1 MVSSNYFFNMDIT
14 TIGNLFTSG
23 GWGLVLFAVAI
34 YAVRFIYA
42 KLSAKLTEMDNSIKQ
57 LNQTVT
63 ELKVESS
70 KFKTAIMLCDSPNCK
85 AKKILEDKQ

>member
-1 MVSSNYFFNMDIT
+1 MELT
-14 TIGNLFTSG
+14 TIGELFTSG
-23 GWGLVLFAVAI
+23 GWGLVLFCVAI

-42 KLSAKLTEMDNSIKQ
+42 KLSAKLTEMDNSIKA

-70 KFKTAIMLCDSPNCK
+70 KFKTAIMLCDSPSCK
-85 AKKILEDKQ
+85 AKKILEGDK

>member
-1 MVSSNYFFNMDIT
+1 M
-14 TIGNLFTSG
+14 
-23 GWGLVLFAVAI
+23 LFAVAI
-34 YAVRFIYA
+34 YAVRFIYS

-70 KFKTAIMLCDSPNCK
+70 RFKTAIMLCDSPNCK